1 MDESTGTFVVG
12 SQNHSRE
19 QTTCPAKEGG
29 NALGCLLQSATSIQS
44 RGLLSMSPNRRL
56 SQSARV
62 ESALTTRAV
71 EGYTMYIS
79 NVKNIHMT
87 TSTKSNRIMQT
98 ISGFVLAVSL
108 LGAGCNNAQLPT
120 PTPTTTLS
128 TPEDAWKTFTEGWK
142 KGDLNT
148 ILSSCAPNST
158 AQTHCREQFIG
169 IQENGHVQDL
179 ASVISGGSLTSKRK
193 LEDRWYYTFSAD
205 GKGTTVTFGLYQ
217 DIGWKLEEF

>member
-1 MDESTGTFVVG
+1 MDESMGTFVVG

-29 NALGCLLQSATSIQS
+29 NALGCLLPSARSIHS

-62 ESALTTRAV
+62 ESALTTRAT

-98 ISGFVLAVSL
+98 ISGLVLAVSL

-128 TPEDAWKTFTEGWK
+128 SPEDAWNIFKEGWK
-142 KGDLNT
+142 KGDVT
-148 ILSSCAPNST
+148 VVMSACAPTPQS
-158 AQTHCREQFIG
+158 QERCRGLFQAMQESGHMTEFANALEQG
-169 IQENGHVQDL
+169 SLNMSQDL
-179 ASVISGGSLTSKRK
+179 GEMRAYTLVFDGKSSP
-193 LEDRWYYTFSAD
+193 YTFR
-205 GKGTTVTFGLYQ
+205 LYPA
-217 DIGWKLEEF
+217 IGWRIDR